1 MRTCILWMDSPK
13 ILHISNFYSPHVGG
27 IEDVCRTMV
36 GIAKRN
42 DIGRQKVICFSGSR
56 SSSVGEVDG
65 VTVQYVG
72 GSIQVASQWL
82 SLRYFFVLRKV
93 IQQFQPDII
102 HFHSPNPLIAFY
114 LLRLLPENVRLI
126 VHWHADVVK
135 QKKLYTLIK
144 PIEKRL
150 LEKADVILT
159 TSPIYAQDSKPLQPY
174 LNKVEVLANVINENA
189 VLMTEDIRSAAQQ
202 IKRQYNNRSIL
213 FFVGRHVPY
222 KGLACLVEAERF
234 VKNDCVIV
242 IAGGGPLTEMLK
254 KKSEGRER
262 VRFVGR
268 ISDDEKKA
276 YYEACSIFA
285 FPSVTK
291 NEAFGLALAEAMY
304 FEKPAITFH
313 IHGSGVNWVSLNGE
327 TGLEVENGDVHAY
340 AEAIDELLS
349 NEARRYQ
356 MGVAARKR
364 VEENFL
370 VNCIEQQV
378 IQLYQRV
385 KTKQYASSNS

>member
-1 MRTCILWMDSPK
+1 MNSPR

-27 IEDVCRTMV
+27 IEDTCRTMV
-36 GIAKRN
+36 SIVKRN
-42 DIGRQKVICFSGSR
+42 NVGLQKVICFSGSR
-56 SSSVGEVDG
+56 SSYVGEVDG

-72 GSIQVASQWL
+72 GSIQVASQWI
-82 SLRYFFVLRKV
+82 SFRYFFALRK
-93 IQQFQPDII
+93 IIRQFQPDII

-114 LLRLLPENVRLI
+114 LLMLLPENVRLI

-135 QKKLYTLIK
+135 QKRLYTFIK

-159 TSPIYAQDSKPLQPY
+159 TSPNYARDSKPLQPY
-174 LNKVEVLANVINENA
+174 LDKVEVLASVINENA
-189 VLMTEDIRSAAQQ
+189 VLMTEDIRRSALQ
-202 IKRQYNNRSIL
+202 IKRQYNNRPIL
-213 FFVGRHVPY
+213 FFIGRHVPY
-222 KGLACLVEAERF
+222 KGLERLVAAERF

-242 IAGGGPLTEMLK
+242 IAGEGPLTEMLK

-262 VRFVGR
+262 VNFVGR

-276 YYEACSIFA
+276 YYEACTIFV

-304 FEKPAITFH
+304 FAKPTITFH

-327 TGLEVENGDVHAY
+327 TGIEVENGDVHAY

-349 NEARRYQ
+349 DKEKRSQ
-356 MGVAARKR
+356 MGLAARKR

-385 KTKQYASSNS
+385 KSKQYASGNS